1 MVCADSN
8 LRSLDNHIVFC
19 QSLTHGVCSD
29 SNLWWADN
37 QRLIKIK
44 PPVPFSKFL
53 AEVVFLIK
61 LLSTS
66 MYQDRWC
73 VLIAI
78 FGDRT
83 IKGSLALLDTDQ
95 TSTLQIGR
103 AVRPNNLLEKDETR
117 TQTYFLPW
125 WKPCFCQLCEHLLV
139 RSLDGG
145 DTHRTELPWH
155 ADCENLRGVSSESIG
170 ML

>member
-1 MVCADSN
+1 M
-8 LRSLDNHIVFC
+8 
-19 QSLTHGVCSD
+19 
-29 SNLWWADN
+29 
-37 QRLIKIK
+37 
-44 PPVPFSKFL
+44 
-53 AEVVFLIK
+53 FLIK

-95 TSTLQIGR
+95 TSTLQIGL
-103 AVRPNNLLEKDETR
+103 AVRPDNLLEKDETR
-117 TQTYFLPW
+117 AQFYFLPW
-125 WKPCFCQLCEHLLV
+125 WKPCFCQLCEHLRV

-145 DTHRTELPWH
+145 DTQRRQLPRH
-155 ADCENLRGVSSESIG
+155 ADCENLSQERQLTWDDSLILVGLGDLLSIHPYSNV
-170 ML
+170 

>member
-1 MVCADSN
+1 MS
-8 LRSLDNHIVFC
+8 R
-19 QSLTHGVCSD
+19 QSKAR
-29 SNLWWADN
+29 W
-37 QRLIKIK
+37 LIKIK
-44 PPVPFSKFL
+44 PPVPYSKFL
-53 AEVVFLIK
+53 VEVVFLIK

-95 TSTLQIGR
+95 TSTLQIGL
-103 AVRPNNLLEKDETR
+103 AVRPNNLLKKDETR
-117 TQTYFLPW
+117 AQFYFLPW
-125 WKPCFCQLCEHLLV
+125 WKPCFCQLCEHLRV

-145 DTHRTELPWH
+145 DTQRRQLPRH
-155 ADCENLRGVSSESIG
+155 ADCENLSQERQLTWDDSLILVGLGDLLSIHPYSNV
-170 ML
+170 